1 MQTRVIN
8 LVLSSLPTAVTFFR
22 ACVVD
27 ASGFENEAVATPAD
41 PPDAAAGG
49 GAEVVPL
56 FCFSMMTAGRPVI
69 FVAATFLY
77 QI

>member
-1 MQTRVIN
+1 M
-8 LVLSSLPTAVTFFR
+8 PTAVTFFR

-49 GAEVVPL
+49 AEVVPL
-56 FCFSMMTAGRPVI
+56 FCFSTMTAGRPVI
-69 FVAATFLY
+69 FVAATFLF